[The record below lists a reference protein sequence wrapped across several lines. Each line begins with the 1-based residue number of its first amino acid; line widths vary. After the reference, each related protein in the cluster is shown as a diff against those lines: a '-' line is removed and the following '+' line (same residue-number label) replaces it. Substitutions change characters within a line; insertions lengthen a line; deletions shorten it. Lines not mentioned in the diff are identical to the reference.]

1 MHETVQ
7 FLARHGYWLLV
18 GAVLARQACLPVPA
32 NLFLLAAGALAR
44 SGKLNL
50 TASLGLSV
58 ITFMAADFVWYEA
71 GHRLGDRMLHVLCGL
86 SRDTGSCVT
95 KATAV
100 FARHGVRTLLVSKFV
115 VGLDAVAAPL
125 AGAAAVPPIQFLVF
139 DALGALFWSATYA
152 VLGYVFS
159 NQLDRVAVHIARM
172 GAIVAIAMAAWL
184 GFRMAQKVARWQSFK
199 HQFKLARITPEQLRD
214 KLSAHEDILIVDLQG
229 RLDDSAESM
238 AISGAVRINP
248 RRLERYKDV
257 EISPTREVVL
267 YCACRGE
274 FTSARV
280 ALALQRKGV
289 QHVRPLA
296 GGIQAWRDRGFPV
309 TSQVRIPP
317 APAVGG

>member
-7 FLARHGYWLLV
+7 FVARHGYWLLV
-18 GAVLARQACLPVPA
+18 GAVLARQACLPMPA

-184 GFRMAQKVARWQSFK
+184 G
-199 HQFKLARITPEQLRD
+199 
-214 KLSAHEDILIVDLQG
+214 
-229 RLDDSAESM
+229 
-238 AISGAVRINP
+238 
-248 RRLERYKDV
+248 
-257 EISPTREVVL
+257 
-267 YCACRGE
+267 
-274 FTSARV
+274 
-280 ALALQRKGV
+280 
-289 QHVRPLA
+289 
-296 GGIQAWRDRGFPV
+296 
-309 TSQVRIPP
+309 
-317 APAVGG
+317 